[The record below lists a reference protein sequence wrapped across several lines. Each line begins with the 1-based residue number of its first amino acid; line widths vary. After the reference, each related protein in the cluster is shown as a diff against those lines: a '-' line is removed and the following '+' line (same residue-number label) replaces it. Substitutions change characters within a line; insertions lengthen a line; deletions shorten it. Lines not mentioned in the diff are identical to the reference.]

1 MSLSTSPADLS
12 QPFVLA
18 SPDRVVFRTI
28 PHPIASSNK
37 RVTLSLRR
45 SSPSTNNTSNQI
57 PVNTQSPNTPRQ
69 HTPFPMSTAS
79 SSRATPPTPVKTTKL
94 TTILTPPTPSPIRN
108 QQTVLIGKNG
118 LPIKSALKSPVTAGP
133 ICTGQARPST
143 IRSYT
148 SPSALTSPKYVH
160 FNSQLEHV
168 RLFLQGEMPS
178 CVSDRETI
186 VDARQN
192 GESTS
197 DIKLTLTNW
206 SPVAAGT
213 FQPGDINAAG
223 AAPLRVETM
232 ALSQDQTEL
241 QGKILIH
248 NIAFHKRVSVRYTTD
263 YWQTQTEVAAE
274 YEESIPG
281 SALDRFAFKI
291 PMEMEKTMVER
302 SFCFAVRYQVIGREF
317 WDSNNGMNY
326 HVECK
331 RVVVVAPSTVSDL
344 SKQMNSI
351 LLASRM
357 PDFSKPVLKKKSTNN
372 RYDLST
378 SLSAAYSQPIGSTP
392 AWAKRDAIPVAQTAY
407 RPSEYITTPV
417 QSPPGYHH
425 SLYASSPKFVNS
437 YISAASPPEH
447 FHIGFDQ
454 LSLDRSMPIKKQQLS
469 RSQSW
474 NGRDQEASS
483 GFSSFSSSPSASAP
497 ISIPT
502 SNAHGMGS
510 SGYYDLVDRYC
521 FYESSPHSSPYSSYP
536 NSPTPCIRG

>member
-12 QPFVLA
+12 SPFVLA

-28 PHPIASSNK
+28 PHPIASANK

-45 SSPSTNNTSNQI
+45 SSPSNNTQV
-57 PVNTQSPNTPRQ
+57 PVNTQSPNTPR
-69 HTPFPMSTAS
+69 HSTTMNTTDSTPAQPLGTTTSTTNSAS
-79 SSRATPPTPVKTTKL
+79 TTTTKI
-94 TTILTPPTPSPIRN
+94 TTIVTPPSPIRK
-108 QQTVLIGKNG
+108 QSVLIGKNG
-118 LPIKSALKSPVTAGP
+118 LPIKSALKSPVPASP
-133 ICTGQARPST
+133 TGQVRPST
-143 IRSYT
+143 IRSHT
-148 SPSALTSPKYVH
+148 SSPHTGPKYVH

-168 RLFLQGEMPS
+168 RLFLQGETPS

-186 VDARQN
+186 VDPRQN
-192 GESTS
+192 SEATS

-206 SPVAAGT
+206 SPVPAGT
-213 FQPGDINAAG
+213 FQPGDIDAG

-232 ALSQDQTEL
+232 TLSQDHSEL

-248 NIAFHKRVSVRYTTD
+248 NIAFHKHVSVRFTTD
-263 YWQTQTEVAAE
+263 YWQTQTEVSAE

-281 SALDRFAFKI
+281 SALDRFTFKI
-291 PMEMEKTMVER
+291 PMEMDKTMVER

-326 HVECK
+326 QVECK
-331 RVVVVAPSTVSDL
+331 RVVVVAPPATSDL

-357 PDFSKPVLKKKSTNN
+357 PDYSKPVLKKKPANN

-378 SLSAAYSQPIGSTP
+378 SLSAAYSQPIASPT
-392 AWAKRDAIPVAQTAY
+392 WAKRDPTPIAQTAY
-407 RPSEYITTPV
+407 RPSEYITPV

-437 YISAASPPEH
+437 YLSAASPPEH

-454 LSLDRSMPIKKQQLS
+454 LSLDRSIPVKKQPS
-469 RSQSW
+469 RNSW
-474 NGRDQEASS
+474 GGRDQETTS
-483 GFSSFSSSPSASAP
+483 GFSYSSSPSSTAP
-497 ISIPT
+497 ISIPSAKAAT
-502 SNAHGMGS
+502 MGS

-521 FYESSPHSSPYSSYP
+521 FYESSPHTSPYTSPYSSYP
-536 NSPTPCIRG
+536 NSPPAPCIRG